1 MGPPSPPNPPST
13 APPNPQVDADADA
26 DAGAGDVAG
35 DAEDRK
41 PDSNELARDSNDA
54 GDIEKYRKYE
64 ADYTRRLMAKYFSK
78 KTIYGGDIFDEELT
92 IDGEVIKSSRWPYT
106 RSYADTVNSFEDQ
119 SCSGSASAAE
129 TAMAISNGKH
139 PLKKKD

>member
-1 MGPPSPPNPPST
+1 MSSPSPSDPPS
-13 APPNPQVDADADA
+13 APPHPQVKVDADV
-26 DAGAGDVAG
+26 GDGDGDGAG

-41 PDSNELARDSNDA
+41 PDPSELSQDSNDA
-54 GDIEKYRKYE
+54 RDIEKYRKYE
-64 ADYTRRLMAKYFSK
+64 ADYTQRLMAKYFSK
-78 KTIYGGDIFDEELT
+78 KTLYGGDIYDEEFT
-92 IDGEVIKSSRWPYT
+92 IDGEVIKSSRWPCT

-139 PLKKKD
+139 PLKKNG

>member
-1 MGPPSPPNPPST
+1 MGPPSPSNPPS
-13 APPNPQVDADADA
+13 APPNPQVDADV
-26 DAGAGDVAG
+26 GDSAG

-41 PDSNELARDSNDA
+41 PDSTELSPDSNDA

-64 ADYTRRLMAKYFSK
+64 ADYTQRLMAKYFSK
-78 KTIYGGDIFDEELT
+78 KTIYGGDIFDEKLT

-119 SCSGSASAAE
+119 SWSDSASAAE
-129 TAMAISNGKH
+129 TAMTISNGKH
-139 PLKKKD
+139 PLKKSG